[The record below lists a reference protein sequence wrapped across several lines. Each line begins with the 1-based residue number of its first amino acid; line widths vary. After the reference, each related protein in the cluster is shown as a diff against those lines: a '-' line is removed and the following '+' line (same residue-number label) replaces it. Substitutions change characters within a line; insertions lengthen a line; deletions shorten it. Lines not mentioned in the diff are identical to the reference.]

1 MKIFFV
7 HKDILLVT
15 FSANCCLFT
24 KGEVGLIANFA
35 NLNFKRFI
43 ILLLVISRYYD
54 FIISSLSCY
63 K

>member
-35 NLNFKRFI
+35 NLNFKKICNPFTGDLP
-43 ILLLVISRYYD
+43 LL
-54 FIISSLSCY
+54 
-63 K
+63 